1 MNAEQKHTFCY
12 CSVLHLRRAGEIKVQ
27 LAGGLSA
34 LILLSTTMKLKIKSQ

>member
-1 MNAEQKHTFCY
+1 MHSKNILMFNAVDMFHVK
-12 CSVLHLRRAGEIKVQ
+12 RAGEIKVQ